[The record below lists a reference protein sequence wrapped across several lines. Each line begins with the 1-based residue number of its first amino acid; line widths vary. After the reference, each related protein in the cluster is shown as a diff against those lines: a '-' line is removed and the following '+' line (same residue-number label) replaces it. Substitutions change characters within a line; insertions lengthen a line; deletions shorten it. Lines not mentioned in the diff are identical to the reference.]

1 MPTGNLFEE
10 VKEAYD
16 IVEVVSNYVKLKKVG
31 RNYVGLC
38 PFHSEKTPSFVV
50 SPEKQ
55 IFKCFGCGV
64 AGDVITFYMKIK
76 GISFKEALYELAEQA
91 GIKVEFEYKKEKK
104 DHGDLIELNYKVA
117 KFYHHLLG
125 VHTESKEARE
135 YLRKRG
141 LSEDTVKEFLIG
153 FAPSEG
159 RVLASFLRAEGK
171 GIILAEQAGLVKKSA
186 DGSYVDLFRG
196 RIVFPVFNLKG
207 ECVGFGGRTLDPDV
221 EPKYLNT
228 PETKVYRKSELL
240 YGLYQAKDF
249 IKKEKRGFLVEGYF
263 DFLSLWDKGIKNVV
277 ATCGTALTEKHVKV
291 LKKFCEEWII
301 FYDGDSA
308 GKKATVRAISL
319 FVKEGIV
326 PRCVCLPEGED
337 PDSWINSRNLNGES
351 LSEEVLKITK
361 DAISFVLDY
370 YREEHGGYTSRAFK
384 EIVEVFREVEDPIL
398 RKKIAEEVAFAL
410 EIPESEVLRY
420 LAKGRGIIEK
430 KAEEEEGSY
439 QEEDSAF
446 RMIAEYLVNYPDA
459 YQELKEVG
467 LKELI
472 EKCISSGR
480 YVKFLKQLIE
490 LLEEGKRD
498 FEFVPEPEF
507 QEVLGEVYLSPP
519 FEDSKEVLVQIK
531 EYIRRIHLKQ
541 ELRRIVESVKA
552 LEKNGEKQELEKYLW
567 MLKSSYMGSYF
578 TNKEETK

>member
-159 RVLASFLRAEGK
+159 RVLASFLRAEEK

-308 GKKATVRAISL
+308 GKKATARAISL

-351 LSEEVLKITK
+351 LSAEVLKITK

-384 EIVEVFREVEDPIL
+384 DIVEVFREVEDPIL
-398 RKKIAEEVAFAL
+398 RKKIAEEVGFAL
-410 EIPESEVLRY
+410 EIPEGEVLKY
-420 LAKGRGIIEK
+420 LTKGRRVLEPKIE
-430 KAEEEEGSY
+430 EQNY
-439 QEEDSAF
+439 QEEEDSAF
-446 RMIAEYLVNYPDA
+446 KMIAEYLVNYPEA
-459 YQELKEVG
+459 YKELREAG
-467 LKELI
+467 LKELL
-472 EKCISSGR
+472 EKCGFSGK
-480 YVKFLKQLIE
+480 YTKFLKRLVD
-490 LLEEGKRD
+490 LLEEGNSEFD
-498 FEFVPEPEF
+498 FVPEPEF
-507 QEVLGEVYLSPP
+507 QEVLGEIYLSPP
-519 FEDSKEVLVQIK
+519 FEDSKEVLFQIK
-531 EYIRRIHLKQ
+531 EYIRRMYLKQ

-552 LEKNGEKQELEKYLW
+552 LEKNGEKHELEKYLW
-567 MLKSSYMGSYF
+567 MLKNSYMCSYF